1 MAKLLDSAKMNGH
14 IERIIDELLE
24 LQSGR
29 GGFPWFKGMED
40 NVFVTQ
46 YVLTGLAKLSGLKV
60 ELPEAYSIKNIT
72 SKGLKFLDEYHTQD
86 YFNSQPH
93 TVLSDM
99 AIQYLYVRSLYPDIP
114 MADSTQKMMQAHLQI
129 ARQQWSAYSNYLQAM
144 IATAAFHNKDTLT
157 ARSILTSLSIRAVHS
172 ETMGMY
178 WQYNKGQ
185 QWHEDPI
192 ATQAFLI
199 KAYEE
204 INGDSSSV
212 AAMRTWLLRKKQTQ
226 HWGTTTAT
234 AEACYALLPSGKH
247 LLHHTNPVN
256 ISLGPVALASPD
268 NQTGY
273 LKQVFKA
280 ADIKPELANITISRI
295 GPAPKQNDISWGAVY
310 WQYYNNMDS
319 IQKGADT
326 TSLFI
331 DKKIYRTVSGKTGQE
346 LELLKD
352 EDELSIGDHIMIRLV
367 IHTDRDMDYIHLK
380 DLRAAGFE
388 PKEALS
394 GYTYQGG
401 IGYYKSVR
409 DVATDFFFDHIKK
422 GTWVIT
428 YPLIVNQKGH
438 FASGVATIQC
448 MYAPEFTSHTDSR
461 IIKVK

>member
-1 MAKLLDSAKMNGH
+1 MK
-14 IERIIDELLE
+14 
-24 LQSGR
+24 
-29 GGFPWFKGMED
+29 D

-60 ELPEAYSIKNIT
+60 ELPEAYAIKNIT

-86 YFNSQPH
+86 YFNSQLH
-93 TVLSDM
+93 TVLNDM

-247 LLHHTNPVN
+247 LLRHTNPVN
-256 ISLGPVALASPD
+256 ISLGPVAMTSPD

-280 ADIKPELANITISRI
+280 ADIKPELANITISRT
-295 GPAPKQNDISWGAVY
+295 GPASKQNDISWGAVY

-319 IQKGADT
+319 ILKGADT

-346 LELLKD
+346 LELLKN

-388 PKEALS
+388 PTEALS

-401 IGYYKSVR
+401 IGYYKSIR
-409 DVATDFFFDHIKK
+409 DAATDFFFDQIKK

-428 YPLIVNQKGH
+428 YPLIVNQKGY